1 MGGTCSWGAHLPA
14 CQNPTL
20 SVKHL
25 CQASSVAP
33 PYRACP
39 DANELF
45 LTPSSRTTSN
55 PHEFIVSTP
64 TNFAA
69 AIAGLATSGREDCIY
84 INELEAGLIREQLMP
99 VLRACRSLV
108 RMGGTGLEPVT
119 PSLSISQLSAATSA
133 FAGVLSIPRLPDWR
147 ALEIVLGCS
156 CSHPFSTVAWLEIEL
171 DLSANRA

>member
-33 PYRACP
+33 PYR
-39 DANELF
+39 
-45 LTPSSRTTSN
+45 
-55 PHEFIVSTP
+55 

-119 PSLSISQLSAATSA
+119 PSLSSWQRAICRLAFFDIYYTICSIFAPSRRPALARVCTLSHELVVAR
-133 FAGVLSIPRLPDWR
+133 G
-147 ALEIVLGCS
+147 
-156 CSHPFSTVAWLEIEL
+156 STVGV
-171 DLSANRA
+171 